1 MFIERSARRIRFARA
16 VFVLA
21 GLVPCLGLA
30 AWAVHLRSAGHREQ
44 VRREWQRGIGIP
56 LAVEAVRH
64 PRPGVVRAVGCRLTA
79 PDGGVVTLPE
89 VEVETTAAEVRL
101 RLGRFVCDPPAARL
115 LGGLLRD
122 WLDRDALYPRDCVV
136 EVADF
141 AWTTRPTA
149 SVSGLRLECVSRA
162 GDRAVRAVRQGG
174 PEGPRGEVRVVRAA
188 AAQGPAGRIEVDG
201 EWTEPVPLAI
211 AAAILGLETSVIGDA
226 TVAGEVRASR
236 EDGRWSG
243 TAAGRL
249 EKLALERC
257 TERLQARA
265 TGDVTAVVRRL
276 VWAGGRIR
284 EAEIECAVG
293 RGRVEQ
299 RLLDGLVNTVGCR
312 PGAAHRT
319 LSGASE
325 RSFDAAGCVL
335 RIDPRGVELV
345 SGVNL
350 GGAIVVAEGLSIVE
364 PPVGVLPAERLA
376 WLLAPPGAVF
386 VPSAGP
392 GAWLLDVMPRAEQ
405 AARPGRGG
413 GF

>member
-30 AWAVHLRSAGHREQ
+30 AWAVHLRSAGHCEQ

-64 PRPGVVRAVGCRLTA
+64 PRPGVVRALGCRLTA
-79 PDGGVVTLPE
+79 PDGVVVALPE

-141 AWTTRPTA
+141 AWATRPTA
-149 SVSGLRLECVSRA
+149 AVAGLRLECVTRA
-162 GDRAVRAVRQGG
+162 GDRAVRAVRLGG
-174 PEGPRGEVRVVRAA
+174 PEGPRGEVRVVRTA
-188 AAQGPAGRIEVDG
+188 AAQGPAGRLEVDG

-211 AAAILGLETSVIGDA
+211 AAAILGLEASVVGEA
-226 TVAGEVRASR
+226 TVAGEVHAVR

-243 TAAGRL
+243 DATGRL

-265 TGDVTAVVRRL
+265 AGEATAVVRRL
-276 VWAGGRIR
+276 AWAGGRIR

-299 RLLDGLVNTVGCR
+299 RLLDGLVGTVGCR

-335 RIDPRGVELV
+335 RLDPRGVELV

>member
-1 MFIERSARRIRFARA
+1 MFIERSARRIRFARV
-16 VFVLA
+16 VFVLV
-21 GLVPCLGLA
+21 GVIPCLALV
-30 AWAVHLRSAGHREQ
+30 AWAMHQRSESHRE
-44 VRREWQRGIGIP
+44 RLRLEWQRGIGIP

-79 PDGGVVTLPE
+79 PDGGVVTLPDIE
-89 VEVETTAAEVRL
+89 IETTAAEVRL

-115 LGGLLRD
+115 LGGLLRE

-141 AWTTRPTA
+141 AWATRPTTSA
-149 SVSGLRLECVSRA
+149 AGLRLECVSRA

-174 PEGPRGEVRVVRAA
+174 PEGPRGEVRGVRTAVA
-188 AAQGPAGRIEVDG
+188 REPAERIEVDG
-201 EWTEPVPLAI
+201 DWTEPVPLAI
-211 AAAILGLETSVIGDA
+211 VAAVLGVDASIVGDA
-226 TVAGEVRASR
+226 TVSGAVHAVR
-236 EDGRWSG
+236 EGGRWSG
-243 TAAGRL
+243 DATGRI
-249 EKLALERC
+249 EKLPLERC

-265 TGDVTAVVRRL
+265 TGEATAVVRRL
-276 VWAGGRIR
+276 AWAGGRIR
-284 EAEIECAVG
+284 DAEIECAVG

-299 RLLDGLVNTVGCR
+299 RLLDGLVSTVGCR

-319 LSGASE
+319 LSGATE

-335 RIDPRGVELV
+335 RLDTRGVELV
-345 SGVNL
+345 SGASL
-350 GGAIVVAEGLSIVE
+350 GGALVVAEGLSIVE

-392 GAWLLDVMPRAEQ
+392 GAWLLDIMPRTEQ